1 MIQEKVFS
9 VNPFKVHCFL
19 TMTLVG
25 LLAPIVPLAQEELVD
40 DTQILF
46 VFDASNSMNA
56 FWEGNRKITVATQ
69 LLSESLNELY
79 GIPGLQLG
87 LRVYGHQTKF
97 VPGKQDCDDTE
108 LVVPFST
115 GNNLVVKRAL
125 SRIQARGTTPIARS
139 LERAAEDFPPGD
151 GRKVIVLITDGIEA
165 CDEDPCAVSQML
177 QDRGIIVK
185 PFIIG
190 IGLEEQFKETFRC
203 VGNFF
208 DATDAETFREVL
220 DIVIEQAMHD
230 TTYEIDLL
238 TRDGMHETNVAVT
251 LRDLHSGQ
259 ALQQFIHTLN
269 QNFVPDTLHIDPVPS
284 YNITVHTLPPLFR
297 DSIRF
302 NARNHNVIEFENVE
316 QGSLRAEFSRGESNE
331 YGDMLVL
338 VTDSKSKQPVHSFEL
353 NKAVKFLSGTYD
365 VYFPTAPPT
374 WIREVVVRKDQI
386 APVIIS
392 QPGYLQLDAT
402 TSGYGTILSEEGVV
416 VYKFDIGNPSA
427 RLLLQPGNYT
437 LLFRARS
444 AQSSDYS
451 VQKKFSIISRKTHHL
466 SIHG

>member
-1 MIQEKVFS
+1 MITFRKHLAWS
-9 VNPFKVHCFL
+9 IL
-19 TMTLVG
+19 IAG
-25 LLAPIVPLAQEELVD
+25 LIAPLLPLAQETLED

-46 VFDASNSMNA
+46 VFDASNSMNS
-56 FWEGNRKITVATQ
+56 FWEGNRKIMVATR
-69 LLSESLNELY
+69 LLSESLDELY

-97 VPGKQDCDDTE
+97 VQGNQDCDDTE

-115 GNNLVVKRAL
+115 GNNLVIKRSLA
-125 SRIQARGTTPIARS
+125 RIQARGTTPIARS
-139 LERAAEDFPPGD
+139 LERAAEDFPAGN

-177 QDRGIIVK
+177 QARGIIVK

-220 DIVIEQAMHD
+220 DIVLEQAMHD
-230 TTYEIDLL
+230 TTYEIDLMDS
-238 TRDGMHETNVAVT
+238 DGVHDTNVAVT
-251 LRDLHSGQ
+251 LRDQHTGQ
-259 ALQQFIHTLN
+259 VMQQFMHTLN
-269 QNFVPDTLHIDPVPS
+269 QNLVPDTMHIDPVPT
-284 YNITVHTLPPLFR
+284 YDVTVHTLPPLLR
-297 DSIRF
+297 DSVRF
-302 NARNHNVIEFENVE
+302 NARSHNHLRFQGVE
-316 QGSLRAEFSRGESNE
+316 QGTLRAEFARSERNE
-331 YGDMLVL
+331 YGDFHVL
-338 VTDSKSKQPVHSFEL
+338 VSDSESGLPVHSFEI
-353 NKAVKFLSGTYD
+353 NKPVKFLSGTYD
-365 VYFPTAPPT
+365 VHFPTAPPT
-374 WIREVVVRKDQI
+374 WVRNVAVRKGQI
-386 APVIIS
+386 APVIIP
-392 QPGYLQLDAT
+392 QPGYLQLDAAT
-402 TSGYGTILSEEGVV
+402 AGYGTILTEDGLV

-444 AQSSDYS
+444 ANSSEYS
-451 VQKKFSIISRKTHHL
+451 VTKQFSIVSRKTHHL

>member
-1 MIQEKVFS
+1 MINLS
-9 VNPFKVHCFL
+9 RYL
-19 TMTLVG
+19 ATSLLIVG
-25 LLAPIVPLAQEELVD
+25 LFSSSPLRSQEAIED

-56 FWEGNRKITVATQ
+56 FWEGNRKITVATR
-69 LLSESLNELY
+69 LLSESLDELY
-79 GIPGLQLG
+79 GVPGLQLG

-97 VPGKQDCDDTE
+97 IHGEQDCDDTE

-139 LERAAEDFPPGD
+139 LERAAEDFKPGD

-165 CDEDPCAVSQML
+165 CDEDPCAVSTML
-177 QDRGIIVK
+177 QARGIIVK

-208 DATDAETFREVL
+208 DATDSETFREVL

-238 TRDGMHETNVAVT
+238 DMAGAHKSNVAVT
-251 LRDLHSGQ
+251 LRDRHSGEVM
-259 ALQQFIHTLN
+259 QQFIHTLN
-269 QNFVPDTLHIDPVPS
+269 QNMVPDTMHIDPVPT
-284 YNITVHTLPPLFR
+284 YDVTIHTLPPLVR
-297 DSIRF
+297 DSIRL
-302 NARNHNVIEFENVE
+302 NARSHNTLVFEGVE
-316 QGSLRAEFSRGESNE
+316 QGIIRAEFARNERNE
-331 YGDMLVL
+331 YGDLHVL
-338 VTDSKSKQPVHSFEL
+338 VSESKSQVPVHSFEI
-353 NKAVKFLSGTYD
+353 NEAVKFLTGTYD

-374 WIREVVVRKDQI
+374 WIRNVVVRNGQI
-386 APVIIS
+386 APVIIP
-392 QPGYLQLDAT
+392 QPGHLQLDA
-402 TSGYGTILSEEGVV
+402 SAAGYGTILSVNGEV
-416 VYKFDIGNPSA
+416 VYKFDVGNPSG
-427 RLLLQPGNYT
+427 RLILQPGKYT

-444 AQSSDYS
+444 ASSSEYT
-451 VQKKFSIISRKTHHL
+451 VTKQFSIVSGKTHHL